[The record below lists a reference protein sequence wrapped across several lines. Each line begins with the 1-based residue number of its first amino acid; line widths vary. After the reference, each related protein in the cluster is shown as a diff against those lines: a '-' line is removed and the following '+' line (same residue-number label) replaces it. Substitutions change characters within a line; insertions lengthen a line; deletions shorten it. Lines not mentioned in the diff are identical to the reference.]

1 MDNIASKDEI
11 IIDDVNFKGGLT
23 MSQKIE
29 DVGKKKATIGQ
40 SPKLM
45 NDDDLSK
52 KKGKE
57 AKTPLA
63 RIPRPPLI
71 L

>member
-29 DVGKKKATIGQ
+29 DVGKKKATIG
-40 SPKLM
+40 
-45 NDDDLSK
+45 
-52 KKGKE
+52 
-57 AKTPLA
+57 
-63 RIPRPPLI
+63 
-71 L
+71 